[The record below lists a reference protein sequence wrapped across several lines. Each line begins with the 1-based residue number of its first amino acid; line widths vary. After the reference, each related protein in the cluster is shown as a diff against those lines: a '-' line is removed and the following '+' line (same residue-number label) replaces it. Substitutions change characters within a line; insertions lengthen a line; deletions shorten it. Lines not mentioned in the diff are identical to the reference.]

1 MTVKARHIL
10 LALAFLCAIHRALA
24 VDPVTLR
31 SHSGQF
37 LVRGLPLM
45 RRAPVA
51 DTNSE
56 VAYVRLDPTLLAV
69 SCERVKSAL
78 LEELGMKDQWR
89 GKILVVLDPGEG
101 EGG

>member
-1 MTVKARHIL
+1 MAVKARHCIL
-10 LALAFLCAIHRALA
+10 LTLLWAAHAALA

-37 LVRGLPLM
+37 LVRGLPLT
-45 RRAPVA
+45 RHAPIT

-56 VAYVRLDPTLLAV
+56 VAYVRLDPTLLAI

-78 LEELGMKDQWR
+78 LEDLSLKDQWR
-89 GKILVVLDPGEG
+89 VKIYLFLSPAEV
-101 EGG
+101 